1 MPVTAF
7 VDLRSDT
14 VTRPTDGMRR
24 AMAAAEVGDDVYG
37 EDPTVNALEAEVAEL
52 FGHAVGIFVPSGT
65 MGNQVSLRV
74 LCRPGDEVLCD
85 ADAHVVSYEGGGL
98 AAHGG
103 VQTRTIVVPR
113 GLLTREVVEPQ
124 LRSPGYHT
132 VATSALAV
140 EQTHNRGG
148 GSVYPLELLV
158 GLSALAAEHGI
169 PVHCDG
175 ARIWNA
181 HIASGVALAE
191 YGALFDTMS
200 VCLSKGLGAP
210 IGSVVLLRDASRA
223 DEARELRHK
232 LGGAM
237 RQVGILAAAGRYAL
251 DNHLE
256 RLADDHERARR
267 LAAGLADRVP
277 GLVDAGSLEA
287 GVETNMVVFDLPG
300 TGPDANAVAEACR
313 ADGVLVSCVAPR
325 RIRLVTHLDV
335 DDEGVD
341 RALEVLGAVLR
352 AGLVG
357 DRA

>member
-1 MPVTAF
+1 
-7 VDLRSDT
+7 
-14 VTRPTDGMRR
+14 
-24 AMAAAEVGDDVYG
+24 MASADVGDDVYG
-37 EDPTVNALEAEVAEL
+37 EDPTVNALEAEVAGL
-52 FGHAVGIFVPSGT
+52 FGHAAAVFVPTGT

-74 LCRPGDEVLCD
+74 LCGPGDEVLCD

-103 VQTRTIVVPR
+103 VQTRTVVVPR
-113 GLLTREVVEPQ
+113 GLLTRDAVEPQ

-148 GSVYPLELLV
+148 GAVYPLELLAE
-158 GLSALAAEHGI
+158 LSRLAAERAL

-181 HIASGVALAE
+181 HIASGVGLAE

-223 DEARELRHK
+223 DAARELRHQ

-237 RQVGILAAAGRYAL
+237 RQAGVIAAAGRYAL
-251 DNHLE
+251 AHHLA
-256 RLADDHERARR
+256 RIADDHERARQ
-267 LAAGLADRVP
+267 LAAGLAERVP
-277 GLVDAGSLEA
+277 TVIDPDL
-287 GVETNMVVFDLPG
+287 VETNMVVLELPPD
-300 TGPDANAVAEACR
+300 GPDSNTVADACR

-335 DDEGVD
+335 DDAGVT
-341 RALEVLGAVLR
+341 RALDVISAVLAVAR
-352 AGLVG
+352 PIA
-357 DRA
+357 R

>member
-1 MPVTAF
+1 VAAI

-24 AMAAAEVGDDVYG
+24 AMASADVGDDVYG

-52 FGHAVGIFVPSGT
+52 FGHGAGVFVPSGT
-65 MGNQVSLRV
+65 MGNQVSLRL

-85 ADAHVVSYEGGGL
+85 ADAHVVSYEGGSL

-103 VQTRTIVVPR
+103 VQSRTIVAPR
-113 GLLTREVVEPQ
+113 GLLTPEAVEPQ

-132 VATSALAV
+132 VPTAALAV

-148 GSVYPLELLV
+148 GAVYPLDLLT
-158 GLSALAAEHGI
+158 GLSTLAAEHGL

-181 HIASGVALAE
+181 HVASGVGLAR

-223 DEARELRHK
+223 DEARELRHR

-237 RQVGILAAAGRYAL
+237 RQAGVIAAAGRYAL
-251 DNHLE
+251 AHHLA
-256 RLADDHERARR
+256 RLADDHHRARQ
-267 LAAGLADRVP
+267 LATGLAERVP
-277 GLVDAGSLEA
+277 EMVDPTQ
-287 GVETNMVVFDLPG
+287 VETNMVVLDLPSD
-300 TGPDANAVAEACR
+300 GPDANAIADTCR
-313 ADGVLVSCVAPR
+313 ASGVLVSCVAPR

-335 DDEGVD
+335 DDAGVT
-341 RALEVLGAVLR
+341 RALDVIGAALVTGWAR
-352 AGLVG
+352 AQ
-357 DRA
+357 A